1 MRIAAFV
8 SVLAI
13 SVASAFAQQPLPAA
27 APGKSGFSQ
36 EGIARIDKFWER
48 EIAAKRI
55 PGAVVAI
62 ARDGKL
68 VHYKAYGVQDPA
80 TGKPMPIDAVFQL
93 ASMTKVMAGVA
104 ALTLTEEG
112 LLPLKSRLDQYY
124 PQFANAKVGVVGAGG
139 EVATEPAKNPIYIQ
153 DLMRHTSGIT
163 YGARGNTAVHKL
175 WPPSSSGASATYTG
189 QELIDKI
196 APLPLLYQPG
206 TTWDY
211 GLSIDV
217 LGLVV
222 EKVSG
227 KRLGEFMK
235 AAIWDKLK
243 MTDTTFEPTPAQRE
257 RLARPFPK
265 DPLTGRDQ
273 AIASLDRAIKFDC
286 GGGCAFGT
294 VRDYVR
300 FAQMLNNGGTLDG
313 QRILAPKTVA
323 LMTSDHLGHAIKN
336 NVAGIEGHRDGY
348 GFGLTVAVRMV
359 DGVAATPGTPGD
371 YTWNGANGTLFWNDP
386 AEKLTVVV
394 GTAGPGDIRKYYR
407 EQMGDLVYGA
417 LSESRRK

>member
-1 MRIAAFV
+1 MRFAVIAAALVV
-8 SVLAI
+8 SFNALA
-13 SVASAFAQQPLPAA
+13 QPLPAA
-27 APGKSGFSQ
+27 APGKSGFSK
-36 EGIARIDKFWER
+36 EGLERIDRFWER

-68 VHYKAYGVQDPA
+68 VHYKTYGVQDPA
-80 TGKPMPIDAVFQL
+80 TNAPMAFDTMFQL

-112 LLPLKSRLDQYY
+112 RLPLKSKLEEYY

-139 EVATEPAKNPIYIQ
+139 EVTTEPAKNPIYIQ

-163 YGARGNTAVHKL
+163 YGARGSTAVHKL
-175 WPPSSSGASATYTG
+175 WPPSSSGASAQYTG
-189 QELIDKI
+189 AELIDKI
-196 APLPLLYQPG
+196 GPLPLLYQPG

-227 KRLGEFMK
+227 KRLGEYMK
-235 AAIWDKLK
+235 SAIWDKVK
-243 MTDTTFEPTPAQRE
+243 MPNTTFEPTAEQRKK
-257 RLARPFPK
+257 LARPFPK
-265 DPLTGRDQ
+265 DPLTGKDQ
-273 AIASLDRAIKFDC
+273 QIASLDRPSKFDC

-294 VRDYVR
+294 VSDYVR
-300 FAQMLNNGGTLDG
+300 FAQMLNNGGVLDC
-313 QRILAPKTVA
+313 QRVLGPRTVA
-323 LMTSDHLGHAIKN
+323 LMSSDHMGTAIKN
-336 NVAGIEGHRDGY
+336 QVAGIEQHRAGY
-348 GFGLTVAVRMV
+348 GFGLTVAVRTD
-359 DGVAATPGTPGD
+359 DGVAAVPGTPGD

-386 AEKLTVVV
+386 AERLTVVV

-407 EQMGDLVYGA
+407 EQMAVLVYGA
-417 LSESRRK
+417 MTESRRTR

>member
-1 MRIAAFV
+1 MRIAFITAVLTVAFT
-8 SVLAI
+8 A
-13 SVASAFAQQPLPAA
+13 VAQPLPPA
-27 APGKSGFSQ
+27 APGKSGISA
-36 EGIARIDKFWER
+36 EGLTRIDRFWER

-68 VHYKAYGVQDPA
+68 VYYKAYGVQDPA
-80 TGKPMPIDAVFQL
+80 TSQPMPLDAMFQL

-104 ALTLTEEG
+104 ALTLNEEG
-112 LLPLKSRLDQYY
+112 RLPLKSKLEEYY
-124 PQFANAKVGVVGAGG
+124 PQFANTKVGVVGANG
-139 EVATEPAKNPIYIQ
+139 EVTTEPAKNPIYIQ

-163 YGARGNTAVHKL
+163 YGARGNTPVHKL
-175 WPPSSSGASATYTG
+175 WPPSSSGASAQYTG
-189 QELIDKI
+189 PELIDKI
-196 APLPLLYQPG
+196 GPLPLLYQPG

-227 KRLGEFMK
+227 KRLGEYMK
-235 AAIWDKLK
+235 GAIWDKVK
-243 MTDTTFEPTPAQRE
+243 MPNTTFEPTPEQRK

-265 DPLTGRDQ
+265 DPLTGKDQ
-273 AIASLDRAIKFDC
+273 AIASLDRANKFDC

-294 VRDYVR
+294 VGDYLR
-300 FAQMLNNGGTLDG
+300 FAQMLNNGGTIDG
-313 QRILAPKTVA
+313 QRVLGPKTVA
-323 LMTSDHLGHAIKN
+323 LMTSDHLGATIKN
-336 NVAGIEGHRDGY
+336 NVGGIEGHRDGY

-407 EQMGDLVYGA
+407 EQMGALVYGA
-417 LSESRRK
+417 MTESRRSR